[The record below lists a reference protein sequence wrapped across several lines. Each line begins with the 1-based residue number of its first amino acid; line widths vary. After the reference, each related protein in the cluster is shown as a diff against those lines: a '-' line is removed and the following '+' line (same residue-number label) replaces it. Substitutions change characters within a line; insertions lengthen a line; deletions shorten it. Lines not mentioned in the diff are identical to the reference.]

1 MRIDSSFAFAMLM
14 AGTQAFD
21 DISWMLNP
29 NPGQLNDKEDKQTS
43 LNIFDKFSAWNCATC
58 NLAMDGVDRVL
69 TSDTFDKAFLSLA
82 TKICLASGAVPNGK
96 EICPA
101 MTKQYEDALIKSLST
116 NLISGS
122 RICNETLGLCPR
134 HPVEE
139 LDLHTVVNNILA
151 TKPAS
156 LANDDFVDNL
166 YAEMANDSAEREII
180 RAVHISDVH
189 IDREY
194 TEGMNAKCGSFLCC
208 RTEFGPAPEGG
219 INAGYWGSNAGVCDL
234 PEHTFVNL
242 MEFVAGEIQPDLLF
256 WTGDNSSHNIW
267 SNTVEEVTSYTELVT
282 NMIKDAVKDTDI
294 TVVPIHGN
302 HDTWPVDE
310 QDFAAPNANYSINH
324 IKEYWSDWLGEE
336 ATSKYGEYGYYSM
349 DLELKSGKELPAGS
363 KVIAY
368 NTNSCD

>member
-1 MRIDSSFAFAMLM
+1 
-14 AGTQAFD
+14 
-21 DISWMLNP
+21 
-29 NPGQLNDKEDKQTS
+29 
-43 LNIFDKFSAWNCATC
+43 
-58 NLAMDGVDRVL
+58 
-69 TSDTFDKAFLSLA
+69 
-82 TKICLASGAVPNGK
+82 
-96 EICPA
+96 

-122 RICNETLGLCPR
+122 RICNETLGLCPKR
-134 HPVEE
+134 PIEE
-139 LDLHTVVNNILA
+139 LDLHTVVDNILA

-156 LANDDFVDNL
+156 LANDDFVNNL

-189 IDREY
+189 IDSEY
-194 TEGMNAKCGSFLCC
+194 AVGMNAKCGSFLCC
-208 RTEFGPAPEGG
+208 RSSFGPPPTGG
-219 INAGYWGSNAGVCDL
+219 IAAGQWGSNAGLCDL
-234 PEHTFVNL
+234 PQQTFVSL
-242 MEFVAGEIQPDLLF
+242 MDFVASDIQPDLLF

-267 SNTVEEVTSYTELVT
+267 SNTVEEVTSYTESVT

-310 QDFAAPNANYSINH
+310 QDFATPNSNYSINH

-349 DLELKSGKELPAGS
+349 DLKLKSGKELPAGS

-368 NTNSCD
+368 NTNSCDQLNFFVWGERQDPGNQFAWLEQQLLEIEAQDGLAIMIGHYTPQNCQHEFGVRFRALMERFQNVIRFDLVGHTHSETF